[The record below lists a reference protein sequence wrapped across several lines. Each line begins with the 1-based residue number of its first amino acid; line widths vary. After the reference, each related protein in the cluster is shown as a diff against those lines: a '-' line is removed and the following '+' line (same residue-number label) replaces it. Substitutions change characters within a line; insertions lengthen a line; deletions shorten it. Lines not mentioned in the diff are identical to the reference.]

1 MEYTDDNLEL
11 IANKVADNMDIEEL
25 RWYVAEDFF
34 FRFEHDSELFDDYA
48 KEFGVDNESN

>member
-11 IANKVADNMDIEEL
+11 IANKVADNMGIEEL

-34 FRFEHDSELFDDYA
+34 FRFEHDSELFHDYA
-48 KEFGVDNESN
+48 KEFGLDNESN

>member
-1 MEYTDDNLEL
+1 MEYTDENLEL

-34 FRFEHDSELFDDYA
+34 FRFEHDSELFYDYA
-48 KEFGVDNESN
+48 KEFRLDNESN